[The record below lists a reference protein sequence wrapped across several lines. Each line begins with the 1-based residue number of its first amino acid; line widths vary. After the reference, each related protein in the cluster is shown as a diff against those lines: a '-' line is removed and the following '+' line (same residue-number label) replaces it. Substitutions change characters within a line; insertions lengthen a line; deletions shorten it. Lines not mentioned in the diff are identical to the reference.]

1 MKQKQWTLQKSAS
14 SPFPARSLIKKKKN
28 SYAFAKSLK
37 PPKSPQFNSS
47 PDAPSSTSS
56 TSTSIP
62 DFSAMPYDA
71 LVRIAASFTLPDLR
85 AASLV
90 CRAWRDALKPL
101 SEAMTL
107 FKRGKI
113 FKHGRGG
120 LQRSLDKALDC
131 FLKAAARGSVLAMVD
146 AGLIYWEMGK
156 IEEAIV
162 WYMRAAELGDPA
174 GQCNLAISF
183 LQAHPPNTKEAVE
196 WLYNASIAGHARAQ
210 YQLALCFHQGKG
222 VEQSVQEAACWYARA
237 AEGGYARAMYNTSLC
252 YSLGEGLEQSDML
265 ARKWMRRAADHG
277 HSKAQY
283 EHGLALI
290 SEGDAMN
297 GVVYLELATRA
308 GEMAAAPA
316 RDAVLEQ
323 LSASCR
329 NRAVLVADK
338 WRVLASSR

>member
-1 MKQKQWTLQKSAS
+1 MKQKQWPRHKPAS
-14 SPFPARSLIKKKKN
+14 PPSIKKQKN
-28 SYAFAKSLK
+28 SYALAKSSK
-37 PPKSPQFNSS
+37 PPKFPQFNPS
-47 PDAPSSTSS
+47 PDASS
-56 TSTSIP
+56 TSTSI
-62 DFSAMPYDA
+62 SAVPYDA
-71 LVRIAASFTLPDLR
+71 LVRIASSFTLPDLR

-101 SEAMTL
+101 SEAMAL
-107 FKRGKI
+107 FRRGKQ
-113 FKHGRGG
+113 FKHGLGRV
-120 LQRSLDKALDC
+120 QPSLGKALDC
-131 FLKAAARGSVLAMVD
+131 FLKAAARGSILAMVD

-156 IEEAIV
+156 FEKAVV
-162 WYMRAAELGDPA
+162 WYRRAAELGDPA

-183 LQAHPPNTKEAVE
+183 LQAKPPNTKEAVE
-196 WLYNASIAGHARAQ
+196 WLYKASVAGHARAQ

-222 VEQSVQEAACWYARA
+222 VEQSVQEAAGWYARA

-252 YSLGEGLEQSDML
+252 YSLGEGLVQSDML

-323 LSASCR
+323 LSATCR
-329 NRAVLVADK
+329 KRAVLLADK
-338 WRVLASSR
+338 WRALASSSR